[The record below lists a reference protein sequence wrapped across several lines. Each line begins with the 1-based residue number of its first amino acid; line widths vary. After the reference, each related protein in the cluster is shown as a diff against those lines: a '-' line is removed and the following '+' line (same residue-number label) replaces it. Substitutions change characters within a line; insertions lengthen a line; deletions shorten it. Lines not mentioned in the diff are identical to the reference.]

1 MTCVKLTF
9 SAVEQ
14 KMQVFVEKT
23 RPVHVMKDLYEVNKD
38 AYQVTTQK
46 MIMVKSL
53 SKETTSLLDD
63 SLSKSTH
70 M

>member
-23 RPVHVMKDLYEVNKD
+23 RPVHVMKDLYEVKKD
-38 AYQVTTQK
+38 AYQVNK
-46 MIMVKSL
+46 
-53 SKETTSLLDD
+53 
-63 SLSKSTH
+63 
-70 M
+70 